1 MVHSDCVGSQCL
13 HQSCVE
19 GALFGIDERVVFVE
33 LIRNTWGRD
42 TYQYAWSSEE
52 TDEFI
57 PLMKNCVPSCLK
69 NLAPVMER
77 EEMAAAVESMVVRQ
91 RPMLAR
97 ENSMLAAVLLIG
109 RLCLCLWD

>member
-1 MVHSDCVGSQCL
+1 
-13 HQSCVE
+13 
-19 GALFGIDERVVFVE
+19 LFGIDERVVFVE

-42 TYQYAWSSEE
+42 THQYTWSSEDP
-52 TDEFI
+52 DEFI
-57 PLMKNCVPSCLK
+57 PLMKNCVPSCWK
-69 NLAPVMER
+69 NLEPVMER